1 MRRVYSAHVL
11 ICYVVTN
18 DREPR
23 MTAHVIAFTI
33 RRILKE
39 ASLIDLRDARKV
51 ADRVQDST
59 LAKLIQEEVERR
71 LS

>member
-1 MRRVYSAHVL
+1 
-11 ICYVVTN
+11 
-18 DREPR
+18 

>member
-11 ICYVVTN
+11 FCSAEQN
-18 DREPR
+18 GKEPR
-23 MTAHVIAFTI
+23 VTAHVIAFTI

-39 ASLIDLRDARKV
+39 ASLIDLRDAQRV
-51 ADRVQDST
+51 AIRVQDDT

>member
-1 MRRVYSAHVL
+1 
-11 ICYVVTN
+11 
-18 DREPR
+18 

-33 RRILKE
+33 QRILRE
-39 ASLIDLRDARKV
+39 ASLLDLRNAGRV
-51 ADRVQDST
+51 AVRVQDET